1 MHHSI
6 LRKLLLAFL
15 GFGLVM
21 GMIFPLYAQFFV
33 EWKPGMQQWFVAG
46 CLVAGIVLGVCN
58 YTLLKV
64 VLLRNLQHVATA
76 MDAVSNKQLNTQCNI
91 ESGDIIGEL
100 ALSCN
105 RMTDQLRKMI
115 DEMGGGVRQLAE
127 TAKKLSAVTRSNSS
141 GIDTQRK
148 EIESIV
154 VATDELVATTSEI
167 ASNTEHT
174 SRSAQRAD
182 HQAANG
188 CKVVAQAIA
197 SITELAEDADG
208 TLIAV
213 RAMANHGSQISSVM
227 SVIRDIA
234 EQTNLLA
241 LNAAIEAA
249 RAGEH
254 GRGFAVVADEVRS
267 LATRTQAS
275 TGQIKDMV
283 LALENGAQSSM
294 AAMDNLTK
302 KARGSLE
309 HSHNASAALA
319 GITAA
324 TGEIATMVE
333 QISTAAE
340 EQRRVVDEINKRMNG
355 IDGAVNEAAA
365 GAEHINI
372 AITDL
377 TDLADNLKSSVEQ
390 YKL

>member
-33 EWKPGMQQWFVAG
+33 EWKPGMQQWFVAD

-64 VLLRNLQHVATA
+64 VLLRNLQHVSTA
-76 MDAVSNKQLNTQCNI
+76 MDAVSNKQLNTQCEI

-105 RMTDQLRKMI
+105 RMTEQLRKMI

-127 TAKKLSAVTRSNSS
+127 TTKKLSAVTRSNLS
-141 GIDTQRK
+141 GIDTQHK

-267 LATRTQAS
+267 LATRTKAS

-283 LALENGAQSSM
+283 LALETGARSSM

-333 QISTAAE
+333 PISTAAE

-372 AITDL
+372 AITYL